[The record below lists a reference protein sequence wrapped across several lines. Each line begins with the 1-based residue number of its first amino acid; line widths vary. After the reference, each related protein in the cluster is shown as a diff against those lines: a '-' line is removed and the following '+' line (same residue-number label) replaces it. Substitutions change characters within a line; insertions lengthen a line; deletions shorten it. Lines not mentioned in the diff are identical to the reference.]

1 MPPYAQHS
9 GISRDC
15 LTMKKPQ
22 QPKPAFQLKG
32 SVVTLSVLQILNPE
46 ISAIVQQLEETVQ
59 KNPNFFQNM
68 PVIIDLQ
75 KIYNL
80 DYDINFSE
88 INLQL
93 KKKGF
98 VPVGVSNGN
107 AKQLESVADVGLG
120 IMPNTKTANTTKST
134 TPAKKVERSKI
145 YNQPIRS
152 GQQIY
157 AKNSDLVIL
166 ASVSHGAEVLADGNI
181 HVYGALRGR
190 AIAGVT
196 GDTNAYIFCHRLEAE
211 LISIAGYYKV
221 HEDIKSAPNSEVGT
235 QIFLENEHLMI
246 ASIGQS

>member
-1 MPPYAQHS
+1 MPPYAQHL

-22 QPKPAFQLKG
+22 QPKSAFQLKG
-32 SVVTLSVLQILNPE
+32 SVVTLSVLQILNSD
-46 ISAIVQQLEETVQ
+46 ITAIVQQLEETVQ
-59 KNPNFFQNM
+59 KNPNFFQSM

-80 DYDINFSE
+80 DDDINFSE

-93 KKKGF
+93 KKHGF

-107 AKQLESVADVGLG
+107 AKQLEAVADVGLG
-120 IMPNTKTANTTKST
+120 IIPSTKTANTTKST
-134 TPAKKVERSKI
+134 PAKKIERSKI

-181 HVYGALRGR
+181 HVYGTLRGR

-196 GDTNAYIFCHRLEAE
+196 GDTNTRIFCHKLEAE

-246 ASIGQS
+246 APIGHG